1 MDQNTL
7 THILN
12 MKNMRKISKN
22 LKNMKN
28 IPKNLKNYRKLNTKT
43 ISNTS
48 PNPELTDQPKAFL
61 RAKFLYKCKS
71 GFGK

>member
-7 THILN
+7 TQILN
-12 MKNMRKISKN
+12 MKNMKKISKN
-22 LKNMKN
+22 LKNIKN
-28 IPKNLKNYRKLNTKT
+28 IPKNLKNYWKLNIKT

-48 PNPELTDQPKAFL
+48 SNLELTDQPKAFP